1 MRGFLEF
8 IMRGRK
14 QAMLMAMLFGF
25 IPFFGWVSSA
35 IVALITLRI
44 GIIQGLFILLW
55 TALPSVALAWMG
67 DSTSLY
73 FRVLAG
79 TGLTWIL
86 AIILR
91 ATVNWRLVLLAVSVI
106 GILTIGIVHW
116 VIPDVQAWWM
126 DKLQTTV
133 VQASKSGMLEV
144 SASSALGALKP
155 VTVFLTG
162 ILVAFFLLMALF
174 NLVMARW
181 WQALLYN
188 PGGLKKELYQL
199 RLDKI
204 GLLGLLI
211 ITAVVFLNSRFAQDC
226 LPVLILPL
234 ALIGVVIVH
243 VLLANTR
250 RSLLWLVVF
259 YGVLILLIRPVVIIL
274 AMVAVLDSLIDVRKR
289 LKGVE

>member
-1 MRGFLEF
+1 MTMRGFLEF

-91 ATVNWRLVLLAVSVI
+91 ATVNWRLV
-106 GILTIGIVHW
+106 
-116 VIPDVQAWWM
+116 
-126 DKLQTTV
+126 
-133 VQASKSGMLEV
+133 
-144 SASSALGALKP
+144 
-155 VTVFLTG
+155 
-162 ILVAFFLLMALF
+162 
-174 NLVMARW
+174 
-181 WQALLYN
+181 
-188 PGGLKKELYQL
+188 
-199 RLDKI
+199 
-204 GLLGLLI
+204 
-211 ITAVVFLNSRFAQDC
+211 
-226 LPVLILPL
+226 
-234 ALIGVVIVH
+234 
-243 VLLANTR
+243 
-250 RSLLWLVVF
+250 
-259 YGVLILLIRPVVIIL
+259 
-274 AMVAVLDSLIDVRKR
+274 
-289 LKGVE
+289 